1 MLHIGKKHRT
11 EVVVNKWPGFFGH
24 RVLRSHK
31 NPGAPAPPFHYEIG
45 PQNTRSF
52 GDKSL
57 LSTPESNRAPTR
69 DRRVFYR
76 YTSED
81 SYIASKNRHRITNYV
96 LRKFAGP
103 TRVEI

>member
-45 PQNTRSF
+45 PQNTII
-52 GDKSL
+52 
-57 LSTPESNRAPTR
+57 
-69 DRRVFYR
+69 RRQ
-76 YTSED
+76 
-81 SYIASKNRHRITNYV
+81 
-96 LRKFAGP
+96 KFALHPG
-103 TRVEI
+103 VEPGSHA